1 MRLFAYAP
9 AAEAKIHAKA
19 AAAALAARPG
29 VKPRLVFFDSPASLL
44 KVLSG
49 DRGLRLVYSD
59 IPLDPR
65 LAAAGKSAF
74 SVAVCEPGYEG
85 AVETLRRFAQLCEWD
100 FNERYFLKK
109 AV

>member
-1 MRLFAYAP
+1 MP
-9 AAEAKIHAKA
+9 ARWPSSPAEAKALA
-19 AAAALAARPG
+19 RTEAAALAAKTG
-29 VKPRLVFFDSPASLL
+29 TKPRLAFFDSPASLL

-49 DRGLRLVYSD
+49 DRALRLVYSD

-74 SVAVCEPGYEG
+74 SVALCEPGYEG